1 MHRSLRRDWR
11 DLLHFMDDQQKQ
23 RIIDLPKIVA
33 GAIATP
39 LAALLTSRFGIAGT
53 MVGLALSAVIIT
65 VIVDTL
71 KVYLA
76 RVPEAVTSI
85 PGGLKKKSAWGGFLD
100 RLRLPFSKLSTL
112 PPPRRRSILIRSLI
126 GGVIMFIIGLIIVTG
141 VEASVGKNL
150 SCWAWDDC
158 YTESSS
164 ADAEN
169 ASGASGQ
176 PSIIIAGD
184 GISASAPEVGSS
196 VPQQQPAPTPP
207 VAPTPP
213 ASPSAS
219 GKGSQPSVS
228 QRPSAPPSEQ
238 QSSSSTGYEQ
248 QSEYQEPQGEYQ
260 QQSEYSQQDE
270 YQQQSVTSDSESER
284 QSFSSSSETQ
294 LPSGSQQRSPTPTEG
309 ADEAGWS
316 W

>member
-1 MHRSLRRDWR
+1 
-11 DLLHFMDDQQKQ
+11 MDDQQKQ
-23 RIIDLPKIVA
+23 HIIDLPKTVA

-39 LAALLTSRFGIAGT
+39 LAAVLTSRFGVAGT
-53 MVGLALSAVIIT
+53 MVGLALSAVIVT
-65 VIVDTL
+65 LMVDTL

-76 RVPEAVTSI
+76 RVPGAVTSI
-85 PGGLKKKSAWGGFLD
+85 PGGLKKKSAWGGFLG
-100 RLRLPFSKLSTL
+100 RLRLPFSRLSSL

-126 GGVIMFIIGLIIVTG
+126 GGVIVFIVGLVVVTG
-141 VEASVGKNL
+141 VEAGVGKNL

-158 YTESSS
+158 YRESS
-164 ADAEN
+164 ADAGN
-169 ASGASGQ
+169 ASDASGQ
-176 PSIIIAGD
+176 PSIFVASNS
-184 GISASAPEVGSS
+184 ISASAPQVGSP
-196 VPQQQPAPTPP
+196 VPQQQPAPATP

-213 ASPSAS
+213 ASPSSS

-248 QSEYQEPQGEYQ
+248 QSEYQEPQGEDQ

-270 YQQQSVTSDSESER
+270 YQQQSVTSGSESER
-284 QSFSSSSETQ
+284 QNFSSSSETQ
-294 LPSGSQQRSPTPTEG
+294 LPSDSQQRSPSPSEG

>member
-1 MHRSLRRDWR
+1 
-11 DLLHFMDDQQKQ
+11 MDDQRKQ
-23 RIIDLPKIVA
+23 HIIDLPKTVA

-39 LAALLTSRFGIAGT
+39 LAAVLTSRFGVAGT
-53 MVGLALSAVIIT
+53 MVGLALTAVIVT
-65 VIVDTL
+65 LVVDTL

-85 PGGLKKKSAWGGFLD
+85 PGGLRKKSAWGGFLG
-100 RLRLPFSKLSTL
+100 RLRLPFSKLSSL
-112 PPPRRRSILIRSLI
+112 APPRRRSILIRSLI
-126 GGVIMFIIGLIIVTG
+126 GGVIMFIVGLSIVTG

-150 SCWAWDDC
+150 SCWAWDNC
-158 YTESSS
+158 HAESSS
-164 ADAEN
+164 ADAEDASD
-169 ASGASGQ
+169 ASGL
-176 PSIIIAGD
+176 PSVFIAAGNS
-184 GISASAPEVGSS
+184 ISAGAPQVGPP

-213 ASPSAS
+213 ASPSPS
-219 GKGSQPSVS
+219 GKGSQPSVP

-248 QSEYQEPQGEYQ
+248 QSEYQEPQGGYQ
-260 QQSEYSQQDE
+260 QQSEYSQQHQ
-270 YQQQSVTSDSESER
+270 YQQQSVTSGSESER

-294 LPSGSQQRSPTPTEG
+294 LPSDSQQQSPTPSEG

>member
-1 MHRSLRRDWR
+1 
-11 DLLHFMDDQQKQ
+11 MDDQQKQ
-23 RIIDLPKIVA
+23 HIIDLPKTVA

-39 LAALLTSRFGIAGT
+39 LAALLTSRFGVAGT
-53 MVGLALSAVIIT
+53 MVGLALTAVIVT
-65 VIVDTL
+65 VMVDTL

-76 RVPEAVTSI
+76 RVPGAVTSI
-85 PGGLKKKSAWGGFLD
+85 PGGLKKKSAWGGFLG
-100 RLRLPFSKLSTL
+100 RLRSPFSKLSSL
-112 PPPRRRSILIRSLI
+112 PPSRRRSILIRSLI
-126 GGVIMFIIGLIIVTG
+126 GGVIVFIIGLVVVTG

-158 YTESSS
+158 YTESS
-164 ADAEN
+164 AEAGN
-169 ASGASGQ
+169 ASDASGL
-176 PSIIIAGD
+176 PSIFIAGNSI
-184 GISASAPEVGSS
+184 GASAPQVGSP
-196 VPQQQPAPTPP
+196 VPQQQPAPATP

-213 ASPSAS
+213 ASPSSS
-219 GKGSQPSVS
+219 GKGTQPSVS

-248 QSEYQEPQGEYQ
+248 QTEYQEPQGEYQ

-284 QSFSSSSETQ
+284 QSYSSSSETQ
-294 LPSGSQQRSPTPTEG
+294 LPSDSQQRSPTPSEG